1 MKSDLDFK
9 QMQMDNS
16 ASTSSRLA
24 LELDRRK
31 LELQKINML
40 DQKIEV
46 ELQEKREKMSE
57 MEKELE
63 GLKDLK
69 QLKSDAARRSEE
81 LTAQKET
88 ANQRRGGVKDEA
100 KKLKAKYEEVK
111 AQLSKDA
118 LAVQIDEL
126 EGRVKHQES
135 TVYALS
141 DYIETKG
148 AESHFEPLA
157 EDCSRLIKVLNTET
171 IRVLAEAPVF
181 QYPAY

>member
-1 MKSDLDFK
+1 MGDFK

-69 QLKSDAARRSEE
+69 
-81 LTAQKET
+81 
-88 ANQRRGGVKDEA
+88 
-100 KKLKAKYEEVK
+100 EVK
-111 AQLSKDA
+111 SQLSKDA

-181 QYPAY
+181 QHPAY